1 MDNPDLSLTT
11 VQLQTGSLLTAT
23 IRQRIV
29 LCVLGTAE
37 YCAASA
43 NELSAVAL
51 RGNETG
57 LELIGKLTESLGRG
71 GVDLNRDHG
80 CV

>member
-1 MDNPDLSLTT
+1 MDYHDLSLTT

-29 LCVLGTAE
+29 LYVLGTAE
-37 YCAASA
+37 YCAAAA